1 MICISSDEDE
11 DTFAR
16 YEIDKSKNDG
26 LDYCYD
32 EVVRKKKDRQ
42 KLHGTDCPCCRDV
55 GFQSSLLRRSAGCL
69 FDYFPYKY
77 YEAVGP
83 LPPRL
88 KTPLWK
94 SPSPSVS
101 TSSKIGGYRRS
112 RSYSPVSP
120 SRDRSRAIK
129 DHQQEIS
136 RHRHHWAPPSTP
148 PDYWYVGLD
157 F

>member
-55 GFQSSLLRRSAGCL
+55 GFQSSLLR
-69 FDYFPYKY
+69 
-77 YEAVGP
+77 
-83 LPPRL
+83 
-88 KTPLWK
+88 
-94 SPSPSVS
+94 
-101 TSSKIGGYRRS
+101 
-112 RSYSPVSP
+112 
-120 SRDRSRAIK
+120 
-129 DHQQEIS
+129 
-136 RHRHHWAPPSTP
+136 
-148 PDYWYVGLD
+148 
-157 F
+157 